1 MGILDEAIRE
11 HLELKRQHGAGD
23 SELKQ
28 LEDDAFGLPERPG
41 AEGPATDAL
50 AEAPTAFMT
59 APEVAEPAE
68 EAQASER
75 PDLLEPAEEQ
85 AAAEHETGPEPEPEP
100 EPEHEH
106 EPEPSAD
113 SVEREEREAIAEQ
126 PTEHFDVEEEL
137 AASGKRGPSDEELI
151 EEEMDEPRLAPVDPL
166 GGIEVEKTAAPEPES
181 EEDDAFWN
189 EQRLSDELDQA
200 LDAPLTEA
208 SSETAAPEAGDEA
221 EQGADAAELEESEED
236 EGEAPSPR
244 SDSDVLEDTPN
255 FLEDAPEDDELWFEQ
270 KPPKDFDFD
279 D

>member
-41 AEGPATDAL
+41 AEEPTNDAL
-50 AEAPTAFMT
+50 AEAPTEFMT
-59 APEVAEPAE
+59 TPEVTD
-68 EAQASER
+68 EAQAAER
-75 PDLLEPAEEQ
+75 PDLPEPAEEQ
-85 AAAEHETGPEPEPEP
+85 AAAEHETVPEPEPEP
-100 EPEHEH
+100 EPT
-106 EPEPSAD
+106 AD
-113 SVEREEREAIAEQ
+113 SVEREVIAEQ

-166 GGIEVEKTAAPEPES
+166 GGIEAEKTAAPEPES

-200 LDAPLTEA
+200 LDAPLAEA
-208 SSETAAPEAGDEA
+208 SSETAEEAVGEA
-221 EQGADAAELEESEED
+221 EQGGADATEVEEPQED
-236 EGEAPSPR
+236 EEEPPAPR
-244 SDSDVLEDTPN
+244 SDSDVLEDTPD